1 MQAQIIEHPSRAR
14 KNAYYN
20 RGSGP
25 RLVACSSI
33 IRGKVIALNSARYL
47 PFVIGAAE
55 YCDFVISGS
64 TMQASHI
71 GIEQVEG
78 QWVLSA
84 LDERAQVWVNNEP
97 VKVAV
102 LDHGDQV
109 QLGRHL
115 LMFLCDREVSTAL
128 TDTTNRGSLFSLR
141 RR

>member
-1 MQAQIIEHPSRAR
+1 MQAKVIDHPSRAR
-14 KNAYYN
+14 QNAYYN

-33 IRGKVIALNSARYL
+33 IRGKVISLKPGRWL
-47 PFVIGAAE
+47 PFVIGAADH
-55 YCDFVISGS
+55 CDFVISGS

-71 GIEQVEG
+71 GIEMVEG

-84 LDERAQVWVNNEP
+84 LDDKADVWVNNEP

-115 LMFLCDREVSTAL
+115 LLFLCNEESELASGIEN
-128 TDTTNRGSLFSLR
+128 NRASLFSLKR
-141 RR
+141 R